1 MNVICSIFLTFF
13 MVFKP
18 LIPLVDYAVNYKY
31 INQVLCVNKS
41 KPMLHCNGKCYLAKE
56 LSQSNDTQS
65 PLNKGKNTI
74 QKIIDIYI
82 PAAIAKIVISENPS
96 FQKSDFT
103 FEMAYSFQFLKNIFR
118 PPVF

>member
-1 MNVICSIFLTFF
+1 
-13 MVFKP
+13 
-18 LIPLVDYAVNYKY
+18 
-31 INQVLCVNKS
+31 
-41 KPMLHCNGKCYLAKE
+41 MLQCNGKCYLVKE

>member
-1 MNVICSIFLTFF
+1 MNLICSIFLTFF
-13 MVFKP
+13 MVFEP

-41 KPMLHCNGKCYLAKE
+41 KPMLHCNGKCYFAKE
-56 LSQSNDTQS
+56 LSQSNETQS

-82 PAAIAKIVISENPS
+82 PAAIAKIVISENHS
-96 FQKSDFT
+96 FQQNYFI

>member
-1 MNVICSIFLTFF
+1 
-13 MVFKP
+13 
-18 LIPLVDYAVNYKY
+18 
-31 INQVLCVNKS
+31 
-41 KPMLHCNGKCYLAKE
+41 MLHCNGKCYLAKE

>member
-1 MNVICSIFLTFF
+1 
-13 MVFKP
+13 
-18 LIPLVDYAVNYKY
+18 
-31 INQVLCVNKS
+31 
-41 KPMLHCNGKCYLAKE
+41 MLHCNGKCYFAKE